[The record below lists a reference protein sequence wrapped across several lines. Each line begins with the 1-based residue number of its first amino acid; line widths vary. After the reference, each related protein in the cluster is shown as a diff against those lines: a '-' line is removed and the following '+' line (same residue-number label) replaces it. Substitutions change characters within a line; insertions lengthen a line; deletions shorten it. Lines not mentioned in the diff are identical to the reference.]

1 MDKHYIF
8 GYGSLI
14 NSASRRITGI
24 AGDSIPVR
32 VHGLQ
37 RYWVSF
43 TGVDMRA
50 VGVRLEAQSQCN
62 GVLFDVPASELD
74 KFDLRERGYVR
85 QALDHQHIEYLEA
98 GSPVSLS
105 ALSDHPVW
113 VYTYPDCPRESQ
125 FSPISQSYLDVI
137 ILGCLEV
144 GESFAR
150 EFLQH
155 TNLWQD
161 WHDDRLNP
169 RYPRATEHDQH
180 EYLDDLIGQIRKELQ
195 HRY

>member
-14 NSASRRITGI
+14 NSDSRRITGI

-32 VHGLQ
+32 VRGLQ

-50 VGVRLEAQSQCN
+50 VGVRSEAESQCN

-85 QALDHQHIEYLEA
+85 KALDHQHIEYLDVQE
-98 GSPVSLS
+98 SL
-105 ALSDHPVW
+105 LDHPVW
-113 VYTYPDCPRESQ
+113 VYTYPDCPHESQ

-137 ILGCLEV
+137 MLGCLEV
-144 GESFAR
+144 GEHFAR

>member
-14 NSASRRITGI
+14 NSDSRRITGI

-32 VHGLQ
+32 VRGLQ

-50 VGVRLEAQSQCN
+50 VGVRSEAESQCN
-62 GVLFDVPASELD
+62 GVLFDVPASELK

-85 QALDHQHIEYLEA
+85 QALDHQHIEYLGAESA
-98 GSPVSLS
+98 ASKLALS
-105 ALSDHPVW
+105 AHPVW
-113 VYTYPDCPRESQ
+113 VYTYPDCPYESQ

-137 ILGCLEV
+137 MLGCLEV
-144 GESFAR
+144 GEPFAC
-150 EFLQH
+150 EFLMH
-155 TNLWQD
+155 TKLWQD

-169 RYPRATEHDQH
+169 RYPRAAVHDQND
-180 EYLDDLIGQIRKELQ
+180 YLDALIGEFRDELGQ
-195 HRY
+195 RY

>member
-14 NSASRRITGI
+14 NSDSRRITGI

-32 VHGLQ
+32 VRGLQ

-43 TGVDMRA
+43 AGVDMRA
-50 VGVRLEAQSQCN
+50 VGVRSEAESQCN

-85 QALDHQHIEYLEA
+85 QALDHQHIEYLDGQTSA
-98 GSPVSLS
+98 SLL
-105 ALSDHPVW
+105 AHPVW
-113 VYTYPDCPRESQ
+113 VYTYPDCPHESQ

-137 ILGCLEV
+137 MLGCLEV
-144 GESFAR
+144 GKQFAR

-155 TNLWQD
+155 TKLWQD
-161 WHDDRLNP
+161 WHDDRLSP
-169 RYPRATEHDQH
+169 LYPRAIVHDQH
-180 EYLDDLIGQIRKELQ
+180 DYLDALIGELREELA

>member
-14 NSASRRITGI
+14 NSDSRRITGI

-32 VHGLQ
+32 VRGLQ

-50 VGVRLEAQSQCN
+50 VGVRSEASSQCN
-62 GVLFDVPASELD
+62 GVLFDVPAGELD

-85 QALDHQHIEYLEA
+85 QALDHHHIEYLDDAMAE
-98 GSPVSLS
+98 SLL
-105 ALSDHPVW
+105 AHPVW

-137 ILGCLEV
+137 MLGCLEV
-144 GESFAR
+144 GEAFAR

-155 TNLWQD
+155 TKLWQD

-169 RYPRATEHDQH
+169 RYPRATTHDQQD
-180 EYLDDLIGQIRKELQ
+180 YLDALIGEVRDELVQ
-195 HRY
+195 RY